1 MIVASVGVHYIIFW
15 NILLIFTRVYTW
27 RKYHNSDTTKTRNW
41 QQRFQ
46 ILAGWA
52 RPSEVVRWLL
62 TTCGGA
68 PPALRRL
75 NTAENHV
82 THYTEYRPKL
92 FIALKF
98 LVTFAASAIIR
109 SKRMLCF
116 SLHMTQILMGPEPK
130 TVRSTSH
137 ILNSLTLLSRSGG
150 RTYYTSISVRS
161 TARRS
166 RSRGSSIW
174 RLAQWRCSSHHEPAR
189 GEEGGSSRQR
199 EWRV

>member
-1 MIVASVGVHYIIFW
+1 MSTREGSIITPTRQKHVIGSKDFRSWQVGPD
-15 NILLIFTRVYTW
+15 R
-27 RKYHNSDTTKTRNW
+27 RKSCAGSSR
-41 QQRFQ
+41 
-46 ILAGWA
+46 LAA
-52 RPSEVVRWLL
+52 
-62 TTCGGA
+62 
-68 PPALRRL
+68 ALHPLSRQL

-116 SLHMTQILMGPEPK
+116 DLHMTRILMGPEPK
-130 TVRSTSH
+130 TGRSSSH

-150 RTYYTSISVRS
+150 RMYYTSISVRS

-166 RSRGSSIW
+166 RSRGSSI
-174 RLAQWRCSSHHEPAR
+174 
-189 GEEGGSSRQR
+189 
-199 EWRV
+199 